1 MVHCVGVLC
10 ARLDL
15 EQLGLDNDLIVGIS
29 SDRKELPIS
38 RMKTDDEL
46 KVNER
51 VLSIRKRIWTF
62 RYV

>member
-1 MVHCVGVLC
+1 MVHCVGVWC

-15 EQLGLDNDLIVGIS
+15 ERLGLDNDLIVGIS
-29 SDRKELPIS
+29 SDRKELPTS